1 MSASQLQEVV
11 DRTRRVET
19 RLTKLIIAL
28 GFETGARKPVWDA
41 EHHSIVVPNAS
52 TSLADCI
59 DVFPAELGDL
69 DAAPVVHEG
78 RLLGYL
84 MRP

>member
-11 DRTRRVET
+11 DRTRRIET
-19 RLTKLIIAL
+19 RLTKWLTAN
-28 GFETGARKPVWDA
+28 GFETGARKPVWNEAD
-41 EHHSIVVPNAS
+41 HSIVVPNAS
-52 TSLADCI
+52 TSLADCL

-69 DAAPVVHEG
+69 DAAAVVHGG
-78 RLLGYL
+78 RLLGYV